1 MALPPLGPPS
11 PLPPVCVY
19 IGQEE
24 PEPQRRGRRGRSR
37 RRRPPALNLRRAVL
51 RETRHEGFPLINR
64 SETQATPGIPCL
76 LNLSSGK
83 KKCIEELDCKLFEAE
98 TYVAMACTYPDG
110 EIWLRPS
117 SKPLRQGPSLE
128 TQMVEDETETTSEEL
143 PPHLREEPPEDASKD
158 HPQQQ
163 AGVIWRVTGGLFS
176 ITRGAVGATLGGV
189 AWVGSKSLELTKTAV
204 TSVPAAGVGL
214 VKGSVSAV
222 TGGVGA
228 VGSVVASKV
237 PFTAKK
243 KDKAD

>member
-1 MALPPLGPPS
+1 MHMKA
-11 PLPPVCVY
+11 CAMC
-19 IGQEE
+19 QDNH
-24 PEPQRRGRRGRSR
+24 PQLERV
-37 RRRPPALNLRRAVL
+37 P
-51 RETRHEGFPLINR
+51 REV
-64 SETQATPGIPCL
+64 
-76 LNLSSGK
+76 SG
-83 KKCIEELDCKLFEAE
+83 
-98 TYVAMACTYPDG
+98 T
-110 EIWLRPS
+110 
-117 SKPLRQGPSLE
+117 
-128 TQMVEDETETTSEEL
+128 TTSDIPFLSL
-143 PPHLREEPPEDASKD
+143 PTDASKD

-228 VGSVVASKV
+228 VGSAVASKV

>member
-1 MALPPLGPPS
+1 MAPLTPALPLPAGLPWRCPPAQ
-11 PLPPVCVY
+11 PPPARRCVFTS
-19 IGQEE
+19 
-24 PEPQRRGRRGRSR
+24 GRRSRSPSAGGDGHAAAGRPSSLH
-37 RRRPPALNLRRAVL
+37 PRRAVL
-51 RETRHEGFPLINR
+51 RETRH
-64 SETQATPGIPCL
+64 
-76 LNLSSGK
+76 
-83 KKCIEELDCKLFEAE
+83 
-98 TYVAMACTYPDG
+98 
-110 EIWLRPS
+110 
-117 SKPLRQGPSLE
+117 
-128 TQMVEDETETTSEEL
+128 
-143 PPHLREEPPEDASKD
+143 EDASKD

-228 VGSVVASKV
+228 VGSAVASKV

>member
-1 MALPPLGPPS
+1 MVSCGTVGAGGGCPRLLPSWAAVSLLS
-11 PLPPVCVY
+11 PGVFLH
-19 IGQEE
+19 
-24 PEPQRRGRRGRSR
+24 PQH
-37 RRRPPALNLRRAVL
+37 L
-51 RETRHEGFPLINR
+51 
-64 SETQATPGIPCL
+64 
-76 LNLSSGK
+76 
-83 KKCIEELDCKLFEAE
+83 
-98 TYVAMACTYPDG
+98 
-110 EIWLRPS
+110 
-117 SKPLRQGPSLE
+117 GPSLE
-128 TQMVEDETETTSEEL
+128 TRMVDDETETTSEEL
-143 PPHLREEPPEDASKD
+143 PPHLQEEPPEDASKD

-228 VGSVVASKV
+228 VGSAVAGKV

>member
-37 RRRPPALNLRRAVL
+37 RRRPPALHPRRAVL
-51 RETRHEGFPLINR
+51 RETRHEDDNNCNPKEHHYHGLLLG
-64 SETQATPGIPCL
+64 EAT
-76 LNLSSGK
+76 
-83 KKCIEELDCKLFEAE
+83 E
-98 TYVAMACTYPDG
+98 
-110 EIWLRPS
+110 
-117 SKPLRQGPSLE
+117 QGPSLE

-228 VGSVVASKV
+228 VGSAVASKV

>member
-1 MALPPLGPPS
+1 MALPPRPTLRPPAAVCLHRAGRAGAPAPGDSGTQPAACPPS
-11 PLPPVCVY
+11 IPA
-19 IGQEE
+19 G
-24 PEPQRRGRRGRSR
+24 RRSGRRGM
-37 RRRPPALNLRRAVL
+37 
-51 RETRHEGFPLINR
+51 
-64 SETQATPGIPCL
+64 
-76 LNLSSGK
+76 K
-83 KKCIEELDCKLFEAE
+83 
-98 TYVAMACTYPDG
+98 
-110 EIWLRPS
+110 
-117 SKPLRQGPSLE
+117 GPTLE

-228 VGSVVASKV
+228 VGSAVASKV

>member
-1 MALPPLGPPS
+1 MALPLV

-24 PEPQRRGRRGRSR
+24 PEPQRRPSRGPSR
-37 RRRPPALNLRRAVL
+37 RRRPLSVL
-51 RETRHEGFPLINR
+51 TGPR
-64 SETQATPGIPCL
+64 SGSPGM
-76 LNLSSGK
+76 K
-83 KKCIEELDCKLFEAE
+83 
-98 TYVAMACTYPDG
+98 
-110 EIWLRPS
+110 
-117 SKPLRQGPSLE
+117 GPSLE
-128 TQMVEDETETTSEEL
+128 MQMVEDEAETTSEEL
-143 PPHLREEPPEDASKD
+143 PPHLQEEPPEDASKD

-228 VGSVVASKV
+228 VSSAVASKV

>member
-1 MALPPLGPPS
+1 M
-11 PLPPVCVY
+11 
-19 IGQEE
+19 
-24 PEPQRRGRRGRSR
+24 
-37 RRRPPALNLRRAVL
+37 
-51 RETRHEGFPLINR
+51 
-64 SETQATPGIPCL
+64 
-76 LNLSSGK
+76 K
-83 KKCIEELDCKLFEAE
+83 
-98 TYVAMACTYPDG
+98 
-110 EIWLRPS
+110 
-117 SKPLRQGPSLE
+117 GPSLE

-143 PPHLREEPPEDASKD
+143 PPHLREEPPEADVLGTWYLQQTVCPGTLNERRSKVKDASKE

-222 TGGVGA
+222 TGSVGA
-228 VGSVVASKV
+228 MGSAVASKV

>member
-1 MALPPLGPPS
+1 MNA
-11 PLPPVCVY
+11 
-19 IGQEE
+19 
-24 PEPQRRGRRGRSR
+24 
-37 RRRPPALNLRRAVL
+37 
-51 RETRHEGFPLINR
+51 TDFPF
-64 SETQATPGIPCL
+64 PCL
-76 LNLSSGK
+76 P
-83 KKCIEELDCKLFEAE
+83 A
-98 TYVAMACTYPDG
+98 
-110 EIWLRPS
+110 
-117 SKPLRQGPSLE
+117 
-128 TQMVEDETETTSEEL
+128 
-143 PPHLREEPPEDASKD
+143 DASKD

-228 VGSVVASKV
+228 VASKV

>member
-1 MALPPLGPPS
+1 MVVSTSRTATEYFRLSLSIIDLP
-11 PLPPVCVY
+11 Y
-19 IGQEE
+19 
-24 PEPQRRGRRGRSR
+24 
-37 RRRPPALNLRRAVL
+37 
-51 RETRHEGFPLINR
+51 
-64 SETQATPGIPCL
+64 
-76 LNLSSGK
+76 
-83 KKCIEELDCKLFEAE
+83 
-98 TYVAMACTYPDG
+98 
-110 EIWLRPS
+110 
-117 SKPLRQGPSLE
+117 
-128 TQMVEDETETTSEEL
+128 
-143 PPHLREEPPEDASKD
+143 ASKD

-228 VGSVVASKV
+228 VGSAVASKV
-237 PFTAKK
+237 PFTTKK

>member
-1 MALPPLGPPS
+1 MLQSLG
-11 PLPPVCVY
+11 
-19 IGQEE
+19 
-24 PEPQRRGRRGRSR
+24 GRKG
-37 RRRPPALNLRRAVL
+37 
-51 RETRHEGFPLINR
+51 EGEKR
-64 SETQATPGIPCL
+64 
-76 LNLSSGK
+76 
-83 KKCIEELDCKLFEAE
+83 
-98 TYVAMACTYPDG
+98 
-110 EIWLRPS
+110 
-117 SKPLRQGPSLE
+117 
-128 TQMVEDETETTSEEL
+128 
-143 PPHLREEPPEDASKD
+143 DASKD

-228 VGSVVASKV
+228 VGSAVASKV

>member
-1 MALPPLGPPS
+1 MSGGASLPALPRSLLSGKGNPWRA
-11 PLPPVCVY
+11 PV
-19 IGQEE
+19 
-24 PEPQRRGRRGRSR
+24 S
-37 RRRPPALNLRRAVL
+37 ALICMEVTAGGDLK
-51 RETRHEGFPLINR
+51 EGFP
-64 SETQATPGIPCL
+64 
-76 LNLSSGK
+76 
-83 KKCIEELDCKLFEAE
+83 D
-98 TYVAMACTYPDG
+98 V
-110 EIWLRPS
+110 
-117 SKPLRQGPSLE
+117 
-128 TQMVEDETETTSEEL
+128 
-143 PPHLREEPPEDASKD
+143 SKD

-228 VGSVVASKV
+228 VGSAVTSKV

>member
-1 MALPPLGPPS
+1 MALPGSSTCSRAASSLHPASGPAEYPGLQKSPQELLGPS
-11 PLPPVCVY
+11 SSALLGQGEHLGQGELGHFPV
-19 IGQEE
+19 
-24 PEPQRRGRRGRSR
+24 
-37 RRRPPALNLRRAVL
+37 
-51 RETRHEGFPLINR
+51 
-64 SETQATPGIPCL
+64 
-76 LNLSSGK
+76 K
-83 KKCIEELDCKLFEAE
+83 
-98 TYVAMACTYPDG
+98 
-110 EIWLRPS
+110 
-117 SKPLRQGPSLE
+117 GPSLE

-143 PPHLREEPPEDASKD
+143 PPHLQEEPPEDASKD

-228 VGSVVASKV
+228 VGSAVASKV

>member
-1 MALPPLGPPS
+1 MKYGADQCS
-11 PLPPVCVY
+11 
-19 IGQEE
+19 
-24 PEPQRRGRRGRSR
+24 
-37 RRRPPALNLRRAVL
+37 
-51 RETRHEGFPLINR
+51 
-64 SETQATPGIPCL
+64 
-76 LNLSSGK
+76 
-83 KKCIEELDCKLFEAE
+83 
-98 TYVAMACTYPDG
+98 VA
-110 EIWLRPS
+110 S
-117 SKPLRQGPSLE
+117 
-128 TQMVEDETETTSEEL
+128 
-143 PPHLREEPPEDASKD
+143 HASKD

-228 VGSVVASKV
+228 VGSAVASKV

>member
-1 MALPPLGPPS
+1 MLYLARSLCLGSFLPS
-11 PLPPVCVY
+11 
-19 IGQEE
+19 
-24 PEPQRRGRRGRSR
+24 
-37 RRRPPALNLRRAVL
+37 NKRAVA
-51 RETRHEGFPLINR
+51 TAR
-64 SETQATPGIPCL
+64 SFEDAVS
-76 LNLSSGK
+76 NLWK
-83 KKCIEELDCKLFEAE
+83 A
-98 TYVAMACTYPDG
+98 
-110 EIWLRPS
+110 
-117 SKPLRQGPSLE
+117 QGPSLE
-128 TQMVEDETETTSEEL
+128 TQMVDDETETTSEEL

-158 HPQQQ
+158 HPQEQ

-228 VGSVVASKV
+228 VGSAVASKV

>member
-1 MALPPLGPPS
+1 MFCCICLICRCMTFLKGSLSLISLKREVHRAF
-11 PLPPVCVY
+11 PVSSICLAVKKY
-19 IGQEE
+19 IDQ
-24 PEPQRRGRRGRSR
+24 
-37 RRRPPALNLRRAVL
+37 
-51 RETRHEGFPLINR
+51 
-64 SETQATPGIPCL
+64 
-76 LNLSSGK
+76 
-83 KKCIEELDCKLFEAE
+83 LDCKLFEAE
-98 TYVAMACTYPDG
+98 TMVCTYPDG
-110 EIWLRPS
+110 EIWLGPS

-128 TQMVEDETETTSEEL
+128 TQMVEDETETTNEEL
-143 PPHLREEPPEDASKD
+143 PPHLREQPPEDASKD

-228 VGSVVASKV
+228 VGSAVASKV

>member
-11 PLPPVCVY
+11 APRRCVFTSGRSSRSLSAGGDREAADACPPFLPPSLH
-19 IGQEE
+19 
-24 PEPQRRGRRGRSR
+24 P
-37 RRRPPALNLRRAVL
+37 RRAEL
-51 RETRHEGFPLINR
+51 RETRH
-64 SETQATPGIPCL
+64 
-76 LNLSSGK
+76 
-83 KKCIEELDCKLFEAE
+83 
-98 TYVAMACTYPDG
+98 
-110 EIWLRPS
+110 
-117 SKPLRQGPSLE
+117 
-128 TQMVEDETETTSEEL
+128 
-143 PPHLREEPPEDASKD
+143 EDASKD

-222 TGGVGA
+222 TGSVGA
-228 VGSVVASKV
+228 VGSAVASKV